1 MGQLVCHKMLVEF
14 SCRRPR
20 RKWTSHHFHLLCQKR
35 VYILFTVNIC
45 IFFKIKLI
53 WSCFWQKDLGG
64 FILLGLQVFYTEE
77 WLQSVRLH
85 SSSSSSPWGV
95 SAPLL
100 WNLGRSSMAFL
111 RRRVW
116 LWPFFSRG
124 RWSLLMVAEF
134 QRFRSWRHG
143 KEWWNL
149 RRRWVMERGR
159 KWRQKEEKCG
169 WKGYTVVLWSPKV
182 SPVAARGEKL
192 GCALPL
198 YPLTQWDSV
207 WRTWG
212 MLNDD
217 RGGEWSHTGLL
228 VGRGRE
234 RR

>member
-45 IFFKIKLI
+45 IFFKMKLI

-100 WNLGRSSMAFL
+100 WNLGQ
-111 RRRVW
+111 
-116 LWPFFSRG
+116 WPFWEGEFGYDHFFQEEGEACWWWLNSKDLEAEDMG
-124 RWSLLMVAEF
+124 RNGGIWD
-134 QRFRSWRHG
+134 G
-143 KEWWNL
+143 GGWWNEGGNGDRK
-149 RRRWVMERGR
+149 RRSV
-159 KWRQKEEKCG
+159 
-169 WKGYTVVLWSPKV
+169 
-182 SPVAARGEKL
+182 GEK
-192 GCALPL
+192 A
-198 YPLTQWDSV
+198 TQ
-207 WRTWG
+207 
-212 MLNDD
+212 
-217 RGGEWSHTGLL
+217 
-228 VGRGRE
+228 
-234 RR
+234 